1 MSSVDD
7 SVVIEPGGTLII
19 TGGEEDEICYSDTLV
34 VTRDMVLDVAVEYN
48 PKGYSNI
55 VMACPEA
62 TLVFK

>member
-1 MSSVDD
+1 
-7 SVVIEPGGTLII
+7 
-19 TGGEEDEICYSDTLV
+19 
-34 VTRDMVLDVAVEYN
+34 MVLDVAVEYN